1 MISSNEIWNLSLLS
15 LFIPKTF
22 CLQCYTYFFMLN
34 YHQDKWKS
42 KWNSLVL
49 MRTHKKKYISDSY
62 NIAMNWCWKVKFLIF
77 TVHIIFSTYYLPR
90 FQKYIYL
97 RDITL
102 ITVSFYIFTSS
113 NCIKIISFNF
123 FLFTN
128 FRITQILIESLI
140 IFKSI

>member
-1 MISSNEIWNLSLLS
+1 MKFEISAFYLFSFQRHFAFNAILIFLCWIIIKISENQNEIH
-15 LFIPKTF
+15 LFW
-22 CLQCYTYFFMLN
+22 C
-34 YHQDKWKS
+34 
-42 KWNSLVL
+42 VL
-49 MRTHKKKYISDSY
+49 IKKYISDSY
-62 NIAMNWCWKVKFLIF
+62 NIAVNWCWKVKFLIF

-90 FQKYIYL
+90 FQKYIHL

-128 FRITQILIESLI
+128 FRITQILIEYLI
-140 IFKSI
+140 IFKRI